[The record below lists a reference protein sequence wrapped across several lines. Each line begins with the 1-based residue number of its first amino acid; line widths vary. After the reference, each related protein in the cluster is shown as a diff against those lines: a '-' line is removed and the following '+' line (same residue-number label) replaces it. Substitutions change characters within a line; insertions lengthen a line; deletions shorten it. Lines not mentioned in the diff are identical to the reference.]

1 MNDFVAV
8 DFDKQLPFAV
18 GIEQHPAAMPKQF
31 VMMLLAYSNSQPVP
45 LIVESLKC
53 QLGLHAWRLFIYIVE
68 VGGTIDG
75 DHHTFYLSLRLTRLL
90 ASRKL
95 L

>member
-1 MNDFVAV
+1 MLLESLQLLEELLVGLASELVEILRELEWSALQEVNDFVAV

-18 GIEQHPAAMPKQF
+18 GIEQHPAAMPKQL

-53 QLGLHAWRLFIYIVE
+53 
-68 VGGTIDG
+68 
-75 DHHTFYLSLRLTRLL
+75 
-90 ASRKL
+90 
-95 L
+95 

>member
-1 MNDFVAV
+1 VLLESLQLLEELLVGLASELVEILRELEWSALQEVNDFVAV

-18 GIEQHPAAMPKQF
+18 GIEQHPAAMPKQL

-53 QLGLHAWRLFIYIVE
+53 
-68 VGGTIDG
+68 
-75 DHHTFYLSLRLTRLL
+75 
-90 ASRKL
+90 
-95 L
+95 